1 MEGSTPAPWDM
12 DPTSAVSS
20 LDLTRLRAAYHA
32 SHATAEAVMAA
43 LLARMTDAAVWI
55 SRVPDEALL
64 AQARKAN
71 PSLPLGGVPFA
82 VKDNIDVA
90 GLPTTA
96 GCPAFAYSL
105 AHMTG
110 QPLNPDV
117 VARGEWFVHACR
129 DC

>member
-1 MEGSTPAPWDM
+1 MEGATPAPWDM

-32 SHATAEAVMAA
+32 GHATAEAVMAA